1 MSQMI
6 LAEQITLLLP
16 APLGKGR
23 GNAELIAQLKKG
35 DTHGTGT
42 DSTLLG
48 NGAEFN
54 FF

>member
-23 GNAELIAQLKKG
+23 GNAELITQPKG

-48 NGAEFN
+48 NGDEFD